1 MSVVDQVEATGSH
14 TYATHDVAVAGG
26 TLRVGVWEPTV
37 PGPAGGSPAGQG
49 AVQAPA
55 VVLVHGITA
64 SHRAWPAVVAAL
76 PGRRVIAPDLR
87 GRGRS
92 NGLPGPY
99 GMAAHADD
107 VAAVIRELAAGAAV
121 VVGHSMGGFVSL
133 VLTHRHPGLVA
144 RLVLVDGGLPI
155 PLPPGVPE
163 DVPPEEVVQILL
175 GPALERLTQ
184 TFPSVE
190 AYREFWRSHPAFSE
204 WTPVVQ
210 QYVDYDLA
218 ELGPGGGSGDGL
230 GEQAGTSPDL
240 RPATSPDAVAQ
251 DSADTSTGQALPR
264 ALAWAEKTGL
274 PIVFLRAPRG
284 LLDQP
289 GGMYPPET
297 VAEWEARLPR
307 LAASEVAGVNHYTII
322 MAEPGISAV
331 AAAVAG

>member
-1 MSVVDQVEATGSH
+1 MSIVGQVEATGSH
-14 TYATHDVAVAGG
+14 TYGTHDVAVAGG
-26 TLRVGVWEPTV
+26 PLRVGVWEPTAPV
-37 PGPAGGSPAGQG
+37 ATGPDG
-49 AVQAPA
+49 APLPA

-64 SHRAWPAVVAAL
+64 SHRAWPAVAAAL

-107 VAAVIRELAAGAAV
+107 VATVIDDLAGGPAV

-133 VLTHRHPGLVA
+133 VLAHRHPGLVA

-163 DVPPEEVVQILL
+163 DTPPAELVRALL

-184 TFPSVE
+184 TFPSTE
-190 AYREFWRSHPAFSE
+190 AYREFWRAHPAFST
-204 WTPVVQ
+204 WTPVVE

-218 ELGPGGGSGDGL
+218 GSG
-230 GEQAGTSPDL
+230 PDL
-240 RPATSPDAVAQ
+240 RPATSSDAVAQ
-251 DSADTSTGQALPR
+251 DSADSARGDALPA
-264 ALAWAEKTGL
+264 ALAWAAETSL
-274 PIVFLRAPRG
+274 PITFLRAPRG

-289 GGMYPPET
+289 GGMYPAGT
-297 VAEWEARLPR
+297 VAEWARRLPH

-322 MAEPGISAV
+322 MAEPGVSAV
-331 AAAVAG
+331 AAAVGS

>member
-14 TYATHDVAVAGG
+14 TYATQDVVVAGG
-26 TLRVGVWEPTV
+26 GLRVGVWEPTAPV
-37 PGPAGGSPAGQG
+37 ATGPDGEPLPS
-49 AVQAPA
+49 

-64 SHRAWPAVVAAL
+64 SHRAWPAVAAAL

-107 VAAVIRELAAGAAV
+107 VATVIRELAGGAAV

-133 VLTHRHPGLVA
+133 VLTHRHPDLVQH
-144 RLVLVDGGLPI
+144 LVLVDGGLPI
-155 PLPPGVPE
+155 PLPAGVPE
-163 DVPPEEVVQILL
+163 GASPEEVVQALL
-175 GPALERLTQ
+175 GPALQRLTQ
-184 TFPSVE
+184 AFPSVE
-190 AYREFWRSHPAFSE
+190 AYREFWKSHPAFAE

-218 ELGPGGGSGDGL
+218 EQGP
-230 GEQAGTSPDL
+230 EL

-251 DSADTSTGQALPR
+251 DSADTSTGDALPR
-264 ALAWAEKTGL
+264 ALAWAEETGRPL
-274 PIVFLRAPRG
+274 TFLRAPRG

-289 GGMYPPET
+289 GGMYPTDT
-297 VAEWEARLPR
+297 VAEWAERLPR
-307 LAASEVAGVNHYTII
+307 LTVREVAGVNHYTII

-331 AAAVAG
+331 VAAVRSRADARGADRPRRRTDDELDL

>member
-1 MSVVDQVEATGSH
+1 MSTVDQVEATGTH

-26 TLRVGVWEPTV
+26 TLRVGVWEPTA
-37 PGPAGGSPAGQG
+37 PTPTG
-49 AVQAPA
+49 AEQTPA

-107 VAAVIRELAAGAAV
+107 VAAVVRELAGGPAV

-163 DVPPEEVVQILL
+163 GASPEEVVQALL

-184 TFPSVE
+184 TFPSAE
-190 AYREFWRSHPAFSE
+190 AYRDFWRSHPAFSD
-204 WTPVVQ
+204 WTPVLE
-210 QYVDYDLA
+210 QYVDYDLT
-218 ELGPGGGSGDGL
+218 ELGPSEVPSGR
-230 GEQAGTSPDL
+230 PDPGPRL

-251 DSADTSTGQALPR
+251 DSADSATGDALPR
-264 ALAWAEKTGL
+264 ALAWAAETGL
-274 PIVFLRAPRG
+274 PIVFLRAPRD
-284 LLDQP
+284 LLDQR

-297 VAEWEARLPR
+297 VTEWGKRLPR
-307 LAASEVAGVNHYTII
+307 LATSDVAGVNHYTII
-322 MAEPGISAV
+322 MAEPGVSAV
-331 AAAVAG
+331 AAAISG

>member
-26 TLRVGVWEPTV
+26 ALRVGVWEPTA
-37 PGPAGGSPAGQG
+37 PAAAGPDG
-49 AVQAPA
+49 APLPA

-64 SHRAWPAVVAAL
+64 SHRAWPAVVEAL

-92 NGLPGPY
+92 NALPGPY

-107 VAAVIRELAAGAAV
+107 VAAVIGALADGPAV

-133 VLTHRHPGLVA
+133 VLTHRHPDLVA

-155 PLPPGVPE
+155 PLPPGVP
-163 DVPPEEVVQILL
+163 DGATPEELVRALL
-175 GPALERLTQ
+175 GPAIERLTQ
-184 TFPSVE
+184 TFPSAE
-190 AYREFWRSHPAFSE
+190 AYREFWRAHPAFGQ
-204 WTPVVQ
+204 WNPVVE

-218 ELGPGGGSGDGL
+218 AYPPADGVAGAAAGPV
-230 GEQAGTSPDL
+230 L
-240 RPATSPDAVAQ
+240 RPATSSDAVAA
-251 DSADTSTGQALPR
+251 DSADSARGDALPA
-264 ALAWAEKTGL
+264 ALAWAADTSL
-274 PIVFLRAPRG
+274 PITFLRAPRG

-289 GGMYPPET
+289 GGMYPADT
-297 VAEWEARLPR
+297 VAEWERRLPR

-331 AAAVAG
+331 AAAVTTVEG